1 VNAEDKTIKCV
12 DCGAEFLFTAGEQ
25 AFYREHGLTNVPTR
39 CRKCREA
46 RKNAPGRGAPR
57 AVRHEKQGG
66 AARSSSAFGKR
77 QLHPVVCA
85 ECGVTTEIPFLPSAG
100 RPVFC
105 RDCFAKRKPLIPPQ
119 SGRASSRGGA
129 RRPPRSTS
137 AAPHAAPRA
146 EASAFAPD
154 GRREGEVKWF
164 NSTKGFGF
172 IQGVDGN
179 EVFVHFTAISGDGF
193 RTLTGGDR
201 VEFDV
206 IEGDRG
212 KQAANVIKV

>member
-1 VNAEDKTIKCV
+1 VDPEDKIIKCA
-12 DCGAEFLFTAGEQ
+12 DCGVEFLFTAGEQ

-46 RKNAPGRGAPR
+46 RKSGAVGEGAR
-57 AVRHEKQGG
+57 AGRHEKPGGG
-66 AARSSSAFGKR
+66 ARGAGSAGKR
-77 QLHPVVCA
+77 EMHSVVCS
-85 ECGVTTEIPFLPSAG
+85 ECGVTTEIPFLPTAG

-105 RDCFAKRKPLIPPQ
+105 RDCFANRRPLIPQQTAREP
-119 SGRASSRGGA
+119 SRGGA
-129 RRPPRSTS
+129 RRSPRRSS
-137 AAPHAAPRA
+137 
-146 EASAFAPD
+146 ASARVAPTRGDSSFAHD
-154 GRREGEVKWF
+154 GRRQGEVKWF
-164 NSTKGFGF
+164 NSSKGFGF
-172 IQGVDGN
+172 IQAEGD
-179 EVFVHFTAISGDGF
+179 EIFVHFSAISGDGF

>member
-1 VNAEDKTIKCV
+1 MNPEDKIIKCM
-12 DCGAEFLFTAGEQ
+12 DCGVEFLFTAGEQ
-25 AFYREHGLTNVPTR
+25 VFYREHGLTNVPTR

-46 RKNAPGRGAPR
+46 RKSGAARDGARAGRQEKPAAARGQGAPGRR
-57 AVRHEKQGG
+57 EMH
-66 AARSSSAFGKR
+66 S
-77 QLHPVVCA
+77 VVCA
-85 ECGVTTEIPFLPSAG
+85 ECGVTTEIPFLPTAG

-105 RDCFAKRKPLIPPQ
+105 RDCFANRRPLLPSQ
-119 SGRASSRGGA
+119 TGRAASRGGA
-129 RRPPRSTS
+129 RRPPRASS
-137 AAPHAAPRA
+137 ATPHAAPRSA
-146 EASAFAPD
+146 ATFASN
-154 GRREGEVKWF
+154 GRCQGEVKWF
-164 NSTKGFGF
+164 NSSKGFGF

-179 EVFVHFTAISGDGF
+179 EVFVHFSAISGDGF